1 MKKQN
6 SLSRA
11 AEWIFRRIIDLR
23 FGRGSVESDII
34 QDYLDEDLPDWRGAF
49 SAWRTFSAWRKA

>member
-6 SLSRA
+6 SLSQF

-23 FGRGSVESDII
+23 FGRHSVEKDII
-34 QDYLDEDLPDWRGAF
+34 TDYLDEDLPDWRGAVR
-49 SAWRTFSAWRKA
+49 AWRTFSSGRG